1 MPTKLL
7 VSYIRSWRP
16 YSFINV
22 FFFCLFLCFTRSKL
36 PFHIFCHFSAGKTNH
51 LAVTPIAVT
60 FATSAW
66 SFWHLGLLTVLYKIL
81 VVTPHFLYRFQQPIP
96 RSVNSSHMV
105 IKVSKHTTEPP
116 CSSPDKWGRGL
127 TKRQFTVLH
136 IFIFGARLY
145 GRFDRLYFVFKGTA
159 TPKKRKKEKKKK
171 ISGDRPESPYF
182 TYILISLI
190 SLKDE
195 LIDNGEKETFDMAYI
210 DADKWNY
217 YIYYDKCMQLVRKGG
232 VILID
237 DVRIPSQ

>member
-1 MPTKLL
+1 
-7 VSYIRSWRP
+7 
-16 YSFINV
+16 
-22 FFFCLFLCFTRSKL
+22 
-36 PFHIFCHFSAGKTNH
+36 
-51 LAVTPIAVT
+51 
-60 FATSAW
+60 
-66 SFWHLGLLTVLYKIL
+66 
-81 VVTPHFLYRFQQPIP
+81 
-96 RSVNSSHMV
+96 MV

-116 CSSPDKWGRGL
+116 CSTISPDNWGRGL

-145 GRFDRLYFVFKGTA
+145 GRFHRLYFVFKGTA
-159 TPKKRKKEKKKK
+159 MPKKKRKTEKKKK
-171 ISGDRPESPYF
+171 ISGDSPESPYF

-195 LIDNGEKETFDMAYI
+195 LIDNGEEETFDMAYI